1 MFACCIYRNVTNH
14 HLSRAY
20 PAVAATSTNNA
31 FPSTSPMSPSTTTHT
46 LPFSSYPILQGTSQ
60 RRDFQD
66 RLPQSVRAP
75 STIAQQDELVRR
87 PPAADLSRQSVSDS
101 WDMRGYSIPRSVYS
115 TENAGVSQQAATVK
129 RSFFD

>member
-46 LPFSSYPILQGTSQ
+46 LQGTSQ

-66 RLPQSVRAP
+66 RLPQSVRVP
-75 STIAQQDELVRR
+75 STIVQQDELVRR
-87 PPAADLSRQSVSDS
+87 PPAADLSRQSGSDS